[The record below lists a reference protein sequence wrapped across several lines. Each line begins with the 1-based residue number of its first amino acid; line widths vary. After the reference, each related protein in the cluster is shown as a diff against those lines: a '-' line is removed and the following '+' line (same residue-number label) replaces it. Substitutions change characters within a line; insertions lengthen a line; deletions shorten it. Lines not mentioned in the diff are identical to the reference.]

1 MFCFCIQQS
10 ILGCYNKKTFLGSTS
25 IQNFKTKSLSKIK
38 RIQNKNIIN
47 FFMKNESMEE
57 EIIWEIDFFS
67 RPVIDENGKKLWELI
82 VVDQKGNFEH
92 IETVPNN
99 LVNSKELKKR
109 IKILLEKT
117 TKKPKVIKFFRSQMF
132 NMINIALSDL
142 DLIVRPSRRTFS
154 LYNKISEREEKIYPE
169 MKGYRPF
176 MRESDFNTS
185 LKKVPQKMPDAL
197 RGEKYIFASLSSSE
211 LLSMTSSDIPFS
223 GFFPLPINFD
233 KNQQIP
239 GIVIYSER
247 AKSLSGWL
255 DGVEL
260 CNVFCDLEN
269 KNLIFECGLDIQFLF
284 AKFSETKD
292 SKNSN
297 FEPKF
302 FEKNK
307 KKSQGIHFVAVQSY
321 SEGKEITGIW
331 TLKSQSF

>member
-1 MFCFCIQQS
+1 
-10 ILGCYNKKTFLGSTS
+10 
-25 IQNFKTKSLSKIK
+25 
-38 RIQNKNIIN
+38 
-47 FFMKNESMEE
+47 
-57 EIIWEIDFFS
+57 
-67 RPVIDENGKKLWELI
+67 
-82 VVDQKGNFEH
+82 
-92 IETVPNN
+92 
-99 LVNSKELKKR
+99 
-109 IKILLEKT
+109 
-117 TKKPKVIKFFRSQMF
+117 MF

-154 LYNKISEREEKIYPE
+154 LYNKISEREEKIYPN

-176 MRESDFNTS
+176 MRESDFNAS

-197 RGEKYIFASLSSSE
+197 RGEKYIFASLSSDE
-211 LLSMTSSDIPFS
+211 LSSINSSDIAFS
-223 GFFPLPINFD
+223 GFCPLPAEFD

-269 KNLIFECGLDIQFLF
+269 KNLILECGLDIQFLF
-284 AKFSETKD
+284 AKFSETKN

-321 SEGKEITGIW
+321 SKQNEIAGIW
-331 TLKSQSF
+331 TLKSSSL